1 MISFLGGRGFFG
13 VHVDLYIRYKKRG
26 VTRKE
31 IIKGK
36 KKGGTRKNNIYKG
49 GRGQLKE
56 RGRWDRRKKSY
67 THMANC
73 KL

>member
-31 IIKGK
+31 IIRGK
-36 KKGGTRKNNIYKG
+36 KKGGTRKN
-49 GRGQLKE
+49 RGQLKE
-56 RGRWDRRKKSY
+56 RGRWDRRKK
-67 THMANC
+67 T
-73 KL
+73 